1 MHSLQL
7 FCPRLRVPVIVALSA
22 DTSAPLLVNPPCREK
37 PPWTLSTAAY
47 AGRVA
52 EIGHT
57 FQQIAHGF
65 IFPKV
70 ILREIL
76 SIRNAINHAVAL
88 WRGSYMADPLIEPEG
103 VAKADYNLP
112 LVKRAYVIPEGTEQ
126 LKYLFNPL

>member
-1 MHSLQL
+1 
-7 FCPRLRVPVIVALSA
+7 VALSA
-22 DTSAPLLVNPPCREK
+22 DTSAPLLVNPLCGEK
-37 PPWTLSTAAY
+37 PPLTFSTAAY
-47 AGRVA
+47 AGRLAKV
-52 EIGHT
+52 GHT

-65 IFPKV
+65 VFPKV

-76 SIRNAINHAVAL
+76 SIRNGANHAVAL
-88 WRGSYMADPLIEPEG
+88 WCGRYMADPLIEPEG